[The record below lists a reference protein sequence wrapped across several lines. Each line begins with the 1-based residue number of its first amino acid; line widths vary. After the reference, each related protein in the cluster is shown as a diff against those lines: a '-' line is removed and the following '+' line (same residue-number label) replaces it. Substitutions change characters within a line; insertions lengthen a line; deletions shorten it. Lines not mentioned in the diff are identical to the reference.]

1 MGKLLDR
8 IIYTCEIYLG
18 RYRLIY
24 IEELNI
30 YIYIGYIYLGI
41 YFLDEVVE

>member
-30 YIYIGYIYLGI
+30 YIGYIYLGI